1 MELPMQRR
9 EFLTTA
15 AATAGMALAPLSL
28 RRTRAAGASRV
39 LKFIPQADLAILDPL
54 ATTAYVTRNHAL
66 MVFDT
71 LFGVDEQYNAQPQ
84 MIEGYTVENDGKLWR
99 LTLRD
104 GLRFHDNEPVLSKDV
119 VASISRWGKRDIY
132 AGALM
137 VVLNDLV
144 AASDR
149 VVEFHLSKPF
159 GQLPNLLGKPA
170 SNLAVIMPER
180 LALTD
185 PMKQVGEIVGS
196 GPFTF
201 VARER
206 NPGALNVYEKFNG
219 YVPRNGTPSYTSGPK
234 VANFDRVEWHTLPD
248 PSTAAAALQ
257 AGEMDWWEQPTSD
270 LAPLLRSNPNIKV
283 LVQDPAGFTGLMR
296 FNHLQPPFD
305 NPAIRRAILSGIQQ
319 SDYMLAV
326 VGDNQAMWR
335 EGMGFFHP
343 DSPMASKVGLDV
355 FPAKVDLGKV
365 KADLQAAGYRNERV
379 VMLATADFPVI
390 DIMSQI
396 AADMLRKIG
405 VNLDYQA
412 QDWATVST
420 RMQSKEPI
428 ANGGWS
434 VTCNF
439 TAGIGLYNPAAHT
452 WLRSNGPKAF
462 VGWPSIPE
470 IEKLR
475 LDWFDAPDVAAQ
487 QTICQNIQKMAF
499 DQVPYVPLGFYYQPT
514 AFRSNLTGILKGVP
528 MFYNVQRV

>member
-1 MELPMQRR
+1 MERPMQRR
-9 EFLTTA
+9 QFLSTA
-15 AATAGMALAPLSL
+15 AATAGLALAPLSL
-28 RRTRAAGASRV
+28 RRAHAAGASRV

-99 LTLRD
+99 LTLRE

-119 VASISRWGKRDIY
+119 VASINRWGKRDIY

-137 VVLNDLV
+137 AVLNDLV
-144 AASDR
+144 ATSDR

-185 PMKQVGEIVGS
+185 PMKQVSEIVGS
-196 GPFTF
+196 GPFRF

-206 NPGALNVYEKFNG
+206 NPGALNVYEKFAG
-219 YVPRNGTPSYTSGPK
+219 YVPRNGTPSYISGPK

-283 LVQDPAGFTGLMR
+283 QVQDPAGFTGLMR

-305 NPAIRRAILSGIQQ
+305 NPAIRRAILGGILQ

-365 KADLQAAGYRNERV
+365 KADLQAAGYKNERV
-379 VMLATADFPVI
+379 VMLATADFPAI

-405 VNLDYQA
+405 MNLDYQA

-428 ANGGWS
+428 GNGGWS

-475 LDWFDAPDVAAQ
+475 LDWFDAPDVATQ
-487 QTICQNIQKMAF
+487 QTICQNIQKAAF

>member
-1 MELPMQRR
+1 MKRR
-9 EFLTTA
+9 QFLSTA
-15 AATAGMALAPLSL
+15 AATIGLSL
-28 RRTRAAGASRV
+28 SPLPLRGARASDANRV

-84 MIEGYTVENDGKLWR
+84 MIEGYAVENDGNLWR
-99 LTLRD
+99 LTLRE
-104 GLRFHDNEPVLSKDV
+104 GLKFHDNEPVLSKDV
-119 VASISRWGKRDIY
+119 VASIKRWGKRDIY

-137 VVLNDLV
+137 AVLDDLV
-144 AASDR
+144 ATSDR
-149 VVEFHLSKPF
+149 VVDFRLSKPF
-159 GQLPNLLGKPA
+159 RQLPNLLGKPA

-185 PMKQVGEIVGS
+185 PTKQVSEIVGS
-196 GPFTF
+196 GPFKF
-201 VARER
+201 VASER
-206 NPGALNVYEKFNG
+206 NPGALNVYEKFPG
-219 YVPRNGTPSYTSGPK
+219 YVPRSGVASYTSGPK

-257 AGEMDWWEQPTSD
+257 AGEMDWWELPTSD
-270 LAPLLRSNPNIKV
+270 LVPLLRSTADITV
-283 LVQDPAGFTGLMR
+283 QVQDPAGYTGLMR

-305 NPAIRRAILSGIQQ
+305 NPAIRRAILGGIHQ
-319 SDYMLAV
+319 SDYMIAV
-326 VGDNQAMWR
+326 VGDDPAMWR
-335 EGMGFFHP
+335 DGMGFFHP
-343 DSPMASKVGLDV
+343 DSPMASKVGLDS
-355 FPAKVDLGKV
+355 FPAKVDLGRV
-365 KADLQAAGYRNERV
+365 KADLHAAGYKGERV

-390 DIMSQI
+390 NVMCQI
-396 AADMLRKIG
+396 ASDMLQKIG
-405 VNLDYQA
+405 MNVDYQA

-420 RMQSKEPI
+420 RMQSRESLDK
-428 ANGGWS
+428 GGWS

-439 TAGIGLYNPAAHT
+439 TSGIGIYNPAAHT

-462 VGWPSIPE
+462 VGWPNIPD

-475 LDWFDAPDVAAQ
+475 LDWFDAPDLPAQ
-487 QTICQNIQKMAF
+487 QAICQNIQKVAF

-528 MFYNVQRV
+528 MFYNVRRI